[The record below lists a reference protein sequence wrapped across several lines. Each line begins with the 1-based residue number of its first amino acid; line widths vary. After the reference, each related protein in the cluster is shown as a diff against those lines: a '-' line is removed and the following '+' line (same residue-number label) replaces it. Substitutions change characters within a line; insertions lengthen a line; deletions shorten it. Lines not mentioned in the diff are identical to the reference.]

1 MIIRRHSTNA
11 GNPICP
17 FIAAN
22 YQLEQTRS
30 KGASKRAIL
39 ISLVLVLA
47 NISYAQTPNVPS
59 GLTGLWR
66 FQDGSNKLAA
76 TVGEPIVTSN
86 TNNSYWYLGPWTDIG
101 IPSWHTKF
109 SDGGAVQERSYDYL
123 SVDPDFTAN
132 GGGAY
137 VNAYTVA
144 IDYVQTTSV
153 SDGYNSLFQTA
164 WGGNDNDGDLFIYG
178 TSPASSVIG
187 AGPLGYS
194 TSTFDA
200 TKWHRIV
207 WSVDNSSFFRVYID
221 GTLFLDSAGQG
232 IDGRFALF
240 PNRFNLFADNN
251 WEDAWG
257 LVGTVA
263 VWNRALTGA
272 EVAGLGGWDG
282 TNSSP
287 TPLIITETPEITS
300 VSPADGATNVSPA
313 FSYRATILD
322 TIGIIDT
329 NSVQLLLDGAPVT
342 PVVTTSPAGMVVK
355 FSSGG
360 LMRSGSTHK
369 YSLILGAS
377 GVFSTN
383 DVNFTVQN
391 YTSYEW
397 RFTNGDLG
405 TALGN
410 GVMDYAD
417 SSTPSLTSFGTTDGS
432 TVPNINGS
440 PAKYMH
446 VPAFTDNLNGYYLYF
461 NDSGPNVGAS
471 PSINRYTL
479 VFDILIPSPW
489 PNPFAYLI
497 PFFNTDP
504 YNLDDAD
511 FYLNSVGQLG
521 IGAGGYSP
529 TNTITSNTWYR
540 IAFVAD
546 LSSGSTNALTY
557 YVNGSNVWS
566 RAADGLGG
574 RWSLY
579 SNEDPGPDLLLFN
592 EPTGTSTHEL
602 YLSSVAF
609 IDRALSAD
617 EIAALGG
624 PSANG
629 ILVPSF
635 APKPTLAAQR
645 AGNGAVISW
654 PSNYVGYALESKTSL
669 TGSTWLPVPG
679 ITNNSVNVPTDAGSH
694 FFQLIQ

>member
-1 MIIRRHSTNA
+1 M
-11 GNPICP
+11 
-17 FIAAN
+17 
-22 YQLEQTRS
+22 
-30 KGASKRAIL
+30 
-39 ISLVLVLA
+39 
-47 NISYAQTPNVPS
+47 
-59 GLTGLWR
+59 
-66 FQDGSNKLAA
+66 AA
-76 TVGEPIVTSN
+76 TVGEPLTTSAPG
-86 TNNSYWYLGPWTDIG
+86 NSYWYSGPWTDIG
-101 IPSWHTKF
+101 IQSWHTKF
-109 SDGGAVQERSYDYL
+109 SDGGVVQERSYDYL
-123 SVDPDFTAN
+123 TVDPDFTAN

-144 IDYVQTTSV
+144 MDYVQTTAV

-178 TSPASSVIG
+178 TNRASSVIG
-187 AGPLGYS
+187 VGAVGYS
-194 TSTFDA
+194 TATFDA
-200 TKWHRIV
+200 SKWHRIV

-221 GTLFLDSAGQG
+221 GTLFLDGAGQG
-232 IDGRFALF
+232 IDGRFGLY
-240 PNRFNLFADNN
+240 PNRLNLFADND

-272 EVAGLGGWDG
+272 EIAGMGGWMG

-287 TPLIITETPEITS
+287 TPLIISETPEITS
-300 VSPADGATNVSPA
+300 VSPADGETNVSPH

-322 TIGIIDT
+322 TIGVIDA
-329 NSVQLLLDGAPVT
+329 NSIQLLLDGVPVT
-342 PVVTTSPAGMVVK
+342 PVVTTSPASMVIK

-360 LMRSGSTHK
+360 LLQSGSTHK
-369 YSLILGAS
+369 YSLFLGAS
-377 GVFSTN
+377 GIFSTN
-383 DVNFTVQN
+383 EVTFTVQN

-397 RFTNGDLG
+397 CFTNGDLS

-417 SSTPSLTSFGTTDGS
+417 SSTPGLTSFGTTDGG
-432 TVPNINGS
+432 TVPNINGNL
-440 PAKYMH
+440 ANYMH
-446 VPAFTDNLNGYYLYF
+446 VPAFTDDLNGYYLYF

-471 PSINRYTL
+471 ASINRYTL

-489 PNPFAYLI
+489 PNPYLV
-497 PFFNTDP
+497 PFFNTGP

-511 FYLNSVGQLG
+511 FYLTGEGEIG
-521 IGAGGYSP
+521 IGGGGYSS

-557 YVNGSNVWS
+557 YVNGTKVHA
-566 RAADGLGG
+566 READGLGG

-609 IDRALSAD
+609 ADRVLSAD
-617 EIAALGG
+617 EIAALRG
-624 PSANG
+624 PSADG
-629 ILVPSF
+629 IFVPSF
-635 APKPTLAAQR
+635 APEPTLTGR
-645 AGNGAVISW
+645 RSGSGVNISW
-654 PSNYVGYALESKTSL
+654 PSNYVGYALESKTAL
-669 TGSTWLPVPG
+669 TGSNWLPVSG
-679 ITNNSVNVPTDAGSH
+679 VTNNSVNMPAGTGSR
-694 FFQLIQ
+694 FFRLVQ